1 MRSGLAFALGLPL
14 LSNKVR
20 FINALISSML
30 SNSLRR
36 GLQLQLQLQ
45 MPADALLY
53 YGTVPCLSRLQQL
66 RYEILCV
73 QKLPCSAG
81 VRVCPAGNEL
91 LREVR

>member
-36 GLQLQLQLQ
+36 GLQLQLQ
-45 MPADALLY
+45 MPGDALLY